1 MVREGEQSCAS
12 HYLRHAMR
20 ADHIVHRRVVIIA
33 SKQGFVA
40 GSRFRR
46 PDIHFSITH
55 FTIPIFPAPRE
66 FSSHGRDTGAD
77 HFGVR
82 PPASSR
88 TRPPRRLRLWSLP
101 SPQTIISW
109 RPQRATVVGG

>member
-20 ADHIVHRRVVIIA
+20 ADHIVHRRVVIFA
-33 SKQGFVA
+33 SKQGFAA

-46 PDIHFSITH
+46 PDIDFSITH
-55 FTIPIFPAPRE
+55 FTVPIFPTQKE
-66 FSSHGRDTGAD
+66 FSSHGSDIGAD

-88 TRPPRRLRLWSLP
+88 TRPPRRPRLGQFP
-101 SPQTIISW
+101 ITPGNHEAPT
-109 RPQRATVVGG
+109 PRADVA